1 MGISEDREECLPSP
15 PPPQCQHPGQELS
28 IAAEWIFTL
37 EPGDSSPGDLEI
49 PTALEI
55 LLALICAPSGF
66 CYHRPRWGRRTCV
79 SSLRQS
85 PRAATFQIS

>member
-15 PPPQCQHPGQELS
+15 PPPQCQRPGQELS

-55 LLALICAPSGF
+55 LLALICA
-66 CYHRPRWGRRTCV
+66 
-79 SSLRQS
+79 RQDS
-85 PRAATFQIS
+85 ATTVPDGDVGPACPA